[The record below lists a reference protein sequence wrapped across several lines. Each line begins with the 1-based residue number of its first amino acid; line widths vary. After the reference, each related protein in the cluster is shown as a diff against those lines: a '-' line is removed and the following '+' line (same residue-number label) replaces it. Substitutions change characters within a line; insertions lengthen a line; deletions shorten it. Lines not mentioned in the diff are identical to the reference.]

1 VRKYAVVLTFLLVV
15 SGCGGSSD
23 TAKPA
28 TTVAPTTTTTAPT
41 TTVAPTTTTTAPTTT
56 VAPTTTTTAP
66 TTTVAPTTTTA
77 PAATTSTAAPTT
89 VPIVRGTPD
98 PELEV
103 LTYLPEKAWPGTTL
117 FADKHIQTRPRI
129 VEVNMLGEVVW
140 EYLIPEE
147 LRAFNNPGFDV
158 TAVPGGNVLFVLPR
172 YGVYEVDRQGNT
184 VWSFIDEKVSHDV
197 DRLPNGN
204 TLIVWGGGDGH
215 DDPQVREI
223 SPSGETV
230 WAWYA
235 RDHYSDSSFSKIE
248 QDGWTHTNSAQRLPN
263 GNTLIGLRNF
273 HIVVEVEPD
282 GSVVN
287 TVGSDLL
294 VHPHGSK
301 LLENGNVLVINQF
314 ANAALEIR
322 PATNKVVWTSRAVS
336 MGSVRPLRDADRL
349 PNGNTI
355 LTGSTKIVE
364 MTSEGEVVWK
374 LVLKD
379 QRYRGKDA
387 PLLGFY
393 SSERIG
399 TP

>member
-1 VRKYAVVLTFLLVV
+1 
-15 SGCGGSSD
+15 
-23 TAKPA
+23 
-28 TTVAPTTTTTAPT
+28 
-41 TTVAPTTTTTAPTTT
+41 
-56 VAPTTTTTAP
+56 
-66 TTTVAPTTTTA
+66 
-77 PAATTSTAAPTT
+77 
-89 VPIVRGTPD
+89 
-98 PELEV
+98 
-103 LTYLPEKAWPGTTL
+103 
-117 FADKHIQTRPRI
+117 
-129 VEVNMLGEVVW
+129 MLGEVVW

-204 TLIVWGGGDGH
+204 TLIAWGGGDGH

-248 QDGWTHTNSAQRLPN
+248 RDGWTHTNSAQRLPN

-287 TVGSDLL
+287 TVGSGLL
-294 VHPHGSK
+294 VNPHGSK
-301 LLENGNVLVINQF
+301 FLKNGNVLVINQF
-314 ANAALEIR
+314 AMAALEIR

-336 MGSVRPLRDADRL
+336 MDNVKPLRDADRL

-355 LTGSTKIVE
+355 LTGSTKILE

-379 QRYRGKDA
+379 QRYRDQDA
-387 PLLGFY
+387 SLLGFY